1 MTGDLPRWLRMA
13 LPWQAP
19 GVFDADIVLLTEAAL
34 ARSLWAFPF
43 PDRASEVERRTILG
57 EFVRGL
63 EGIAELATGNW
74 LKLEEVSLPLRCCL
88 QEKGLIT
95 LAVAHQPLG
104 AGLIL
109 EPALGRAVVV
119 NEEDHLRIK
128 AWRGGF
134 DAPGAVAAALELES
148 VLDRRLEFAFSE
160 EIGYLT
166 ACPTRVGTGLR
177 LTSLLHLPGLVM
189 AGEIGR
195 IVNAL
200 RQLQF
205 AVHGLAGRSGS
216 VRGCLFLISNLV
228 TLGRSEDEAV
238 EDFALHVGKI
248 IHHERTARAQLYD
261 ADPLAMEDLA
271 HRSLATCRHA
281 RLMTLQEGFDR
292 LSNLRLGHGLG
303 ILPEVRLE
311 DLNRL
316 LVFQQGGHLSLSCPE
331 NLQGKELMAAR
342 AALFREILSAPGP

>member
-1 MTGDLPRWLRMA
+1 MTEDLPRWFVTD
-13 LPWQAP
+13 LPWQVPGGTAP
-19 GVFDADIVLLTEAAL
+19 DIVLLTEAAL

-43 PDRASEVERRTILG
+43 PDRATEVERRTILG
-57 EFVRGL
+57 EFLRSLDGTT
-63 EGIAELATGNW
+63 ELASCSW
-74 LKLEEVSLPLRCCL
+74 LKLEEVPLGLRRCL
-88 QEKGLIT
+88 LEKGLIT
-95 LAVAHQPLG
+95 PEVAHRPLG
-104 AGLIL
+104 TGLVL
-109 EPALGRAVVV
+109 EPGLERAVVV

-128 AWRGGF
+128 AWQPGF
-134 DAPGAVAAALELES
+134 DAPGAVAAALDLEA

-205 AVHGLAGRSGS
+205 AVRGLGGRAGS
-216 VRGCLFLISNLV
+216 VRGSLFLISNLV
-228 TLGRSEDEAV
+228 TLGRSEEEAV

-248 IHHERTARAQLYD
+248 IHHERNARAQLYD
-261 ADPLAMEDLA
+261 ADPMGLEDLA
-271 HRSLATCRHA
+271 HRSRAVCRQA
-281 RLMTLQEGFDR
+281 RLLTLQEGFDR
-292 LSNLRLGHGLG
+292 LSNLRLGQGLG
-303 ILPEVRLE
+303 ILPDIRLE

-316 LVFQQGGHLSLSCPE
+316 LVFQQGGHLSHAGPG
-331 NLQGKELMAAR
+331 NPQGKELMAAR
-342 AALFREILSAPGP
+342 ASLFREVLQGADS